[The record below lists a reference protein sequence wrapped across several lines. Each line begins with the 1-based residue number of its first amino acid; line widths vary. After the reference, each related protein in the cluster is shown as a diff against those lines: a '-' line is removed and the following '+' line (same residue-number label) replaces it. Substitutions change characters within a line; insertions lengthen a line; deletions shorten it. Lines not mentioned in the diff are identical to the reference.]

1 MVDATA
7 STIVYY
13 VRILLLP
20 CNDSGNGFLIAL
32 DPDKVNEEE
41 HKSHVAKEDIEDQH
55 AYTAAPG
62 SCGTDIGV
70 HGIQIIGDLLHSTK
84 LNNTDCN
91 INSEDEGVQEVHEG
105 NCNKT
110 GTFSNGNQK
119 EKSTQKT
126 EQPGKGS
133 AQSKHDN
140 AADLQGIPLPA
151 KEFPGVVQKFLF
163 FVNAV

>member
-1 MVDATA
+1 MVGATA

-20 CNDSGNGFLIAL
+20 CNDPGNGFLIAL

-41 HKSHVAKEDIEDQH
+41 HKSHIAEEDVEDQH

-84 LNNTDCN
+84 LNDTNHN
-91 INSEDEGVQEVHEG
+91 VNSEDEGVQEVHEG
-105 NCNKT
+105 NSNKT
-110 GTFSNGNQK
+110 GIFGDGNHK
-119 EKSTQKT
+119 EKNSQKA
-126 EQPGKGS
+126 EQPSKGN
-133 AQSKHDN
+133 AQSKHDD
-140 AADLQGIPLPA
+140 AADLQGIPLPT
-151 KEFPGVVQKFLF
+151 KEFPGIVQKFLF